1 MIKAWTDGSCR
12 ANGTKYAVSAI
23 GFVAFKD
30 ETELFR
36 GGKTTGYNTNN
47 EAEYSAILNVLQR
60 LVDKRDELIWIYCDS
75 ALVVN
80 QLNGAW
86 KVKDSR
92 MKHLRDLI
100 LTYIHIQNFKEV
112 RFTWIPREQN
122 KIANDIAQ
130 ALTEN
135 VTIRR

>member
-1 MIKAWTDGSCR
+1 MIKVWTDGSCR
-12 ANGTKYAVSAI
+12 ANGTKDAIAAI
-23 GFVAFKD
+23 GYVAVKD

-36 GGKTTGYNTNN
+36 DGKLVDYTTNN
-47 EAEYSAILNVLQR
+47 EAEYSAIMNVLQR
-60 LVDKRDELIWIYCDS
+60 LVENKDELIWIYCDS

-86 KVKDSR
+86 KVKDDR
-92 MKHLRDLI
+92 MLFLRNM
-100 LTYIHIQNFKEV
+100 IQGFIYTQKFKEV

-130 ALTEN
+130 ALTEK
-135 VTIRR
+135 RR